1 MFPFS
6 GEVITLVTLLVPLHM
21 YMASSVLTG
30 LVKSST
36 DVTLLPLVTSVM
48 LVRAEEESR
57 VDGPLSDNLSHSTT
71 GVGIPNAV
79 HVNEVVLVSLTTVTL
94 GPTDTRGGSDN
105 GRNSKKHVV
114 ITLVTYN
121 ERAVMQ

>member
-57 VDGPLSDNLSHSTT
+57 VDGPLSNNLSHSTT

-105 GRNSKKHVV
+105 GRNSK
-114 ITLVTYN
+114 T
-121 ERAVMQ
+121 MS

>member
-79 HVNEVVLVSLTTVTL
+79 HENEVVLVSLTTVTL

-105 GRNSKKHVV
+105 GRNSK
-114 ITLVTYN
+114 T
-121 ERAVMQ
+121 MS

>member
-6 GEVITLVTLLVPLHM
+6 GEVMTLVTLLVPLHM
-21 YMASSVLTG
+21 YIASSVLTG

-36 DVTLLPLVTSVM
+36 DVTLLPLITSVM
-48 LVRAEEESR
+48 LITADEESR
-57 VDGPLSDNLSHSTT
+57 VDGPLSDNLNHSTT

-94 GPTDTRGGSDN
+94 GPTDTRGGS
-105 GRNSKKHVV
+105 
-114 ITLVTYN
+114 
-121 ERAVMQ
+121 ERDRIS